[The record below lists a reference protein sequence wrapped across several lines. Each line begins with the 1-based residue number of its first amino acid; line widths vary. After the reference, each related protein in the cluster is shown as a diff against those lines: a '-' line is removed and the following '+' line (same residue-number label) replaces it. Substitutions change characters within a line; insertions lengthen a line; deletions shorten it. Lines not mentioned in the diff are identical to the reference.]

1 MDCETPAA
9 WVNLIDEESGLYN
22 RLHLV
27 HFLTEAFARARRYGG
42 PLSCALFRAT
52 WWRGLEEIGAP
63 PAEAVRTLGR
73 FLLLGVREGDIL
85 GRWSDQEFLLV
96 APSTSRE
103 GAAMCMGKI
112 LDRLTAAPLSFEG
125 GVTASVRAGE
135 AGLPE
140 DAASLRYPED
150 LPLLAHERLIAAS
163 R

>member
-27 HFLTEAFARARRYGG
+27 HFLNEAFARARRYGG
-42 PLSCALFRAT
+42 PLSCVLFRVS
-52 WWRGLEEIGAP
+52 WWKGLEEIGAP

-96 APSTSRE
+96 APNTTPA
-103 GAAMCMGKI
+103 GARTCTQKI
-112 LDRLTAAPLSFEG
+112 LGRLAGEPLKLEG
-125 GVTASVRAGE
+125 GLTVSIRTGE

-140 DAASLRYPED
+140 DGERLRYPED
-150 LPLLAHERLIAAS
+150 LPLLAHERLAAAP
-163 R
+163 

>member
-1 MDCETPAA
+1 MHCGTSPA
-9 WVNLIDEESGLYN
+9 WVNLIDAESGLYN

-42 PLSCALFRAT
+42 PLSCVLFRVS

-63 PAEAVRTLGR
+63 PAEAVSALGR

-85 GRWSDQEFLLV
+85 GRWSDREFLLV
-96 APSTSRE
+96 APSTGRE
-103 GAAMCMGKI
+103 GAGRCRKKI
-112 LDRLTAAPLSFEG
+112 LDRLAGEPLKLEG
-125 GVTASVRAGE
+125 GLSVSIRAGE

-140 DAASLRYPED
+140 DGERLRYPED
-150 LPLLAHERLIAAS
+150 LPLLAHERLAAP

>member
-1 MDCETPAA
+1 MGCETPAA
-9 WVNLIDEESGLYN
+9 WVNLIDEESGLYS

-52 WWRGLEEIGAP
+52 WWRGFEEIGAP

-73 FLLLGVREGDIL
+73 FLLLGVREGDIP
-85 GRWSDQEFLLV
+85 GRWSDGEFLLV
-96 APSTSRE
+96 APGTSRE
-103 GAAMCMGKI
+103 GAGVCMRKI
-112 LDRLTAAPLSFEG
+112 LDRLAREPLTPGRGLS
-125 GVTASVRAGE
+125 VSVRAGE

-140 DAASLRYPED
+140 DEARLRYPED
-150 LPLLAHERLIAAS
+150 LPLLARERLAAS